1 MRSVLYVVAFWNIA
15 VLVLYGIDK
24 WKSTHNKRRI
34 KESTLLVPAFF
45 MGGAG
50 AILGMYI
57 FRHKTKHLKF
67 KILLPISLL
76 LNMAVCMGVFYLL
89 KGTG

>member
-1 MRSVLYVVAFWNIA
+1 MMLYILAFWNIA
-15 VLVLYGIDK
+15 VFALYGIDK
-24 WKSTHNKRRI
+24 WKSTHNKWRI
-34 KESTLLVPAFF
+34 KESTLLLPAFF
-45 MGGAG
+45 MGGVG
-50 AILGMYI
+50 ALLGMHV

-76 LNMAVCMGVFYLL
+76 LNMAVCIGVFYFL